1 VILPVSFR
9 RTVEPTVEPLEPET
23 ARLHL
28 RGLAAVEDPLL
39 LGWISAAR
47 SMVEE
52 YTGRALM
59 TQTWTATMETW
70 PLALRLQRAVPL
82 QSVTSIQ
89 YYDAANA
96 LQTLDTSIYLVSAFE
111 PALITLADGKTWPAL
126 ARRPDAVRVTYV
138 AGATS
143 AADVPQPLVQA
154 MLLLCGH
161 WDANRSLAVVGTS
174 AEDLPWSVRAL
185 CGPFYRQWDPAVAA

>member
-1 VILPVSFR
+1 MILPVSFR
-9 RTVEPTVEPLEPET
+9 RTVEPVAEPVDPET
-23 ARLHL
+23 VRLHL
-28 RGLAAVEDPLL
+28 RGLATAEDPLL
-39 LGWISAAR
+39 IGWIAAAR
-47 SMVEE
+47 ALVEE

-59 TQTWTATMETW
+59 TQTWRAEMEAW

-82 QSVTSIQ
+82 QSVTSVQ
-89 YYDAANA
+89 YYDAANT
-96 LQTLDTSIYLVSAFE
+96 LQTLDASVYVVSAFE

-143 AADVPQPLVQA
+143 AADVPMPLVQA
-154 MLLLCGH
+154 LMLLCGH

-185 CGPFYRQWDPAVAA
+185 CGPFYRQWDPAVCA